1 MSRWEAYDAWNQA
14 IAEVFFSE
22 ELGGQPVYI
31 DLDNDT
37 VPLLAEKTGT
47 PSDEVEEALAAAVRE
62 VLRLGGSRR
71 GTFGEVFTHLTTWLG
86 TWRRTAHTSRPDLN
100 PPPVLA
106 LLAVFSMAAERMGR
120 DADMG
125 PNNYFGRLAQLL
137 GIRDEHEKQRLKSHY
152 RQHVV
157 FFWNVLATWLTGL
170 DGMRGLPSAV
180 AVSHRYIGLSISQA
194 LVREHDRS
202 KLPRFFT
209 DYGLH
214 PGQEV
219 APHEMQPL
227 LDEWIRRDPP
237 PISKNL
243 ATLWTRHAATRE
255 RIASVVSLEL
265 QNWDGGG
272 VEVTPLSAGAGRPRG
287 EVRLVALTRS
297 GMFGSSVE
305 ISVVARIPGPPE
317 PRCMQI
323 DSAVGDEKPVLD
335 FMPWVNGWHRLP
347 RPAGL
352 EKSSIL
358 DGVLVL
364 SGEDGQA
371 VQRRPRR
378 VVPLRK
384 DETLGLFLEVERLQ
398 LAEDGLIFASDAL
411 AGEVAKVLEQ
421 IARPGFQ
428 RVDGGSEGVPA
439 GWVLFRDVQILGLL
453 PPEIR
458 SRARADINVLLP
470 SVSSQL
476 AFAEGLKLPGRLRKF
491 SAYAPPEIR
500 AVSAGAEHIRLQVAR
515 RDVENLEGDVDA
527 DALERVVCEREADG
541 AALILHT
548 ADERL
553 PVGDY
558 EALLFVNGANDPTQR
573 LPFLLRSADSV
584 DLAMW
589 SRSPRLAH
597 QPTVH
602 QGWSALSAE
611 HYEEVS
617 SPVIDG
623 AVATEAPPLSI
634 TTQAPRSV
642 WWTQRRPT
650 EYGEVAT
657 AVLTTPDPT
666 SCLVT
671 GAHFYKLP
679 YARTAFVSGVCRD
692 CGLVTRFPN
701 NHWAAQSRKRARDKV
716 EAGYRVD
723 VHEVE
728 PVQAEFLTWDV
739 GLDALMHAGGGAI
752 SALERIALQIEGS
765 LLFVDTFTRTLEA
778 LAHIAVRR
786 DERTLEPVE
795 WEIAPP
801 AFAQLADGAYLL
813 TGYWPPSYLETLE
826 ELADEAGAKVAVET
840 TGPGLCRRT
849 LIAQSPTAAEE
860 VAGVMGDV
868 TVAEDAARAIL
879 RAAPDLSALEAALPT
894 VTMPGARRIQQ
905 FHLGS
910 AAWIPQ
916 HHAEA
921 LGAFRLESFGSTYV
935 VRRELDLANGTAR
948 IGTAQLVKHL
958 EALRAGRPLLAYD
971 PVARVLDVPLGADL
985 PGLYG
990 RAAVLCAGRPPTPI
1004 KDRRIL
1010 RYQEVPADVAD
1021 MLATRL
1027 VN

>member
-1 MSRWEAYDAWNQA
+1 MSRWEAYDAWNEA

-31 DLDNDT
+31 DVDSDT
-37 VPLLAEKTGT
+37 IPLLGEKTGT
-47 PSDEVEEALAAAVRE
+47 PSDEVEEALATAVRE
-62 VLRLGGSRR
+62 VLCLAGSRH
-71 GTFGEVFTHLTTWLG
+71 TFGEILTHLTTWLG
-86 TWRRTAHTSRPDLN
+86 AWRRTAHTSRPTLS
-100 PPPVLA
+100 PPPILA

-137 GIRDEHEKQRLKSHY
+137 GARDQHEKQRLKAHY

-157 FFWNVLATWLTGL
+157 TFWNVLATWLTGL

-180 AVSHRYIGLSISQA
+180 AISHRYIGLSISQA

-202 KLPRFFT
+202 KLPRFFA

-219 APHEMQPL
+219 APQEMQPL

-243 ATLWTRHAATRE
+243 ASLWIRHAATRE

-265 QNWDGGG
+265 QNWDGSST
-272 VEVTPLSAGAGRPRG
+272 EVIPLSAEALRPRG

-297 GMFGSSVE
+297 SMFGSSLE
-305 ISVVARIPGPPE
+305 LSVVARIPGPAE
-317 PRCMQI
+317 PHCMQI
-323 DSAVGDEKPVLD
+323 DSAIGDDKPVLEL
-335 FMPWVNGWHRLP
+335 MPWVNGWHRLP

-364 SGEDGQA
+364 SSEDGKT

-398 LAEDGLIFASDAL
+398 LAEDGLVFASNSL
-411 AGEVAKVLEQ
+411 AGEVADVLKHV
-421 IARPGFQ
+421 ARPGFQ
-428 RVDGGSEGVPA
+428 RVQGGSEGVPA

-453 PPEIR
+453 PSEAR
-458 SRARADINVLLP
+458 SRARADVNVLLP
-470 SVSSQL
+470 SVSSQV
-476 AFAEGLKLPGRLRKF
+476 AFSEGLKLPGRLRKF

-500 AVSAGAEHIRLQVAR
+500 AVSTGAEHIRLQVAR
-515 RDVENLEGDVDA
+515 RDAESIVGDVDPN
-527 DALERVVCEREADG
+527 ALERVACEREGEG

-548 ADERL
+548 ADEHL

-558 EALLFVNGANDPTQR
+558 EALLFVDGANDPTQR

-589 SRSPRLAH
+589 TRCRRLAH
-597 QPTVH
+597 QPAVH
-602 QGWSALSAE
+602 QGWAALSAE
-611 HYEEVS
+611 PYEEES

-623 AVATEAPPLSI
+623 AVATEASPLSPAV
-634 TTQAPRSV
+634 QAPRSV
-642 WWTQRRPT
+642 WWTQQRPT
-650 EYGEVAT
+650 QYGEVAS
-657 AVLTTPDPT
+657 AVLTTPDAR

-671 GAHFYKLP
+671 GAHYYELP
-679 YARTAFVSGVCRD
+679 YASTSFVSGVCRN
-692 CGLVTRFPN
+692 CGLVKRFPN
-701 NHWAAQSRKRARDKV
+701 NHWAAQKSKRARDKV
-716 EAGYRVD
+716 EAMYRVD
-723 VHEVE
+723 VHDVE
-728 PVQAEFLTWDV
+728 PVRAEPLTWDV
-739 GLDALMHAGGGAI
+739 GLDGLMHAGGGPI
-752 SALERIALQIEGS
+752 SALEGIALQIEGS

-786 DERTLEPVE
+786 DERTLEAVE

-801 AFAQLADGAYLL
+801 ALAQLADGAYLL
-813 TGYWPPSYLETLE
+813 TGYWPPSYVETLE
-826 ELADEAGAKVAVET
+826 ELAAEAGAKVGIET
-840 TGPGLCRRT
+840 TSPGPSRRT
-849 LIAQSPTAAEE
+849 LSGLAPKTAQELASAI
-860 VAGVMGDV
+860 GDV
-868 TVAEDAARAIL
+868 TVAADAARAIL
-879 RAAPDLSALEAALPT
+879 RAAPDLTAVEASLPT
-894 VTMPGARRIQQ
+894 ITMPGARRIQH

-910 AAWIPQ
+910 AAWVPQ
-916 HHAEA
+916 RHAET
-921 LGAFRLESFGSTYV
+921 LGAFRLESFGSTYI
-935 VRRELDLANGTAR
+935 VRRDVELANGTAR
-948 IGTAQLVKHL
+948 VGTAQLVKHL

-971 PVARVLDVPLGADL
+971 PAAQALDVPLGADL

-990 RAAVLCAGRPPTPI
+990 RAAVLCAGRPPAPI
-1004 KDRRIL
+1004 KERRLL
-1010 RYQEVPADVAD
+1010 RYYNVPADVAD

-1027 VN
+1027 AR